1 MQKGTGSVRYA
12 YPLLSILAISKELH
26 LRTAILP
33 QKLLKEIMSL
43 SNVYLILRTRRRD
56 IRTSSQTPLYVP
68 HVKPIAIGFT
78 VLYTAHLFYEKTIP
92 PRYVF
97 GQAISIQFSKH
108 NSCHERLLYFRVVY
122 YQRQQYTRH
131 PLMSYERAHFRDH
144 HDDYNSPAL
153 ILVFFILYFKF
164 TNLCR

>member
-92 PRYVF
+92 PRVTSSVRLSVF
-97 GQAISIQFSKH
+97 NLANIIHVMNASYIFAS
-108 NSCHERLLYFRVVY
+108 
-122 YQRQQYTRH
+122 YTINGSNT
-131 PLMSYERAHFRDH
+131 PD
-144 HDDYNSPAL
+144 
-153 ILVFFILYFKF
+153 ILS
-164 TNLCR
+164 